1 MSTNLT
7 EEKKPEVI
15 ALLLQGMT
23 INEIHRQTGVSK
35 SAIWRI
41 KDNIIDGKYS
51 GAILD
56 LRDNLSEYIAVSL
69 KKHLEAL
76 NAIAEVAVEKDYIRS
91 NTARDIASLHERL
104 ECWTLSILQASNN
117 INQKQL
123 TSREE
128 TIDAEIIDDDEKPIS

>member
-1 MSTNLT
+1 MSLT

-23 INEIHRQTGVSK
+23 INEIHRQTGVAK

-41 KDNIIDGKYS
+41 KDSIIDGKYS

-56 LRDNLSEYIAVSL
+56 LRDNLSEYIALSL
-69 KKHLEAL
+69 KKHLDAM

-91 NTARDIASLHERL
+91 NTARDVASLHERL
-104 ECWTLSILQASNN
+104 ESWSLSILQASSN

-123 TSREE
+123 TPRDE
-128 TIDAEIIDDDEKPIS
+128 TIDAEIIDEEEKPIS

>member
-7 EEKKPEVI
+7 EEKKPEII
-15 ALLLQGMT
+15 AMLLQGLT

-41 KDNIIDGKYS
+41 KDKIIDGKYS

-56 LRDNLSEYIAVSL
+56 LRENLSEYIAVSL
-69 KKHLEAL
+69 KKHIDAL

-91 NTARDIASLHERL
+91 NTARDVASLHERL
-104 ECWTLSILQASNN
+104 EQWTLQILQASNN
-117 INQKQL
+117 INDKQIPA
-123 TSREE
+123 REE
-128 TIDAEIIDDDEKPIS
+128 PIDVEIIDEDEKPIS